1 MYRWMEVWMETET
14 EGGYEAVRWTERK
27 GGKELDHPEPLR
39 VSERVKEGECYREG
53 GRLIAVKYSP
63 E

>member
-1 MYRWMEVWMETET
+1 MYTWMEVWMETET

-39 VSERVKEGECYREG
+39 VSERERRGV
-53 GRLIAVKYSP
+53 L
-63 E
+63 